1 MKKCIICK
9 KIKNDEEFNKE
20 HIIPE
25 SIGGFLTIDNVCKV
39 CNSRLG
45 EEIDSRII
53 DDFLI
58 KGNIVANRIGNKNNK
73 EKILF
78 EKLISNKD
86 SKIKLIAKRGEN
98 GEFKK
103 WDANTSLKSSEED
116 KNHHS
121 ISFDSDKDVK
131 IVLKEIEKLFKDK
144 YGKILTEEEK
154 NEIIY
159 KINNESSHP
168 KMEFNYTGHID
179 FEKLAREF
187 VKIAYETAH
196 YILGE
201 NYFDDEMGK
210 DLRESLFDENHEL
223 IKKYTERGMELMSYP
238 KLKENFNKINNFSE
252 KNLIHLIQIHESN
265 NKIYLAINLFNS
277 YKNCI
282 CITETADLYNFN
294 EPLYFIAFYYENH
307 EKTFDEMGVLNLVKK
322 YVD

>member
-144 YGKILTEEEK
+144 YGKILNEEEK
-154 NEIIY
+154 NENIY
-159 KINNESSHP
+159 KINNKS
-168 KMEFNYTGHID
+168 
-179 FEKLAREF
+179 
-187 VKIAYETAH
+187 
-196 YILGE
+196 
-201 NYFDDEMGK
+201 
-210 DLRESLFDENHEL
+210 
-223 IKKYTERGMELMSYP
+223 
-238 KLKENFNKINNFSE
+238 
-252 KNLIHLIQIHESN
+252 
-265 NKIYLAINLFNS
+265 
-277 YKNCI
+277 
-282 CITETADLYNFN
+282 
-294 EPLYFIAFYYENH
+294 
-307 EKTFDEMGVLNLVKK
+307 
-322 YVD
+322 